1 MHFIITYFSDTNKIS
16 WKLKMKAI
24 KDAFDNQNLA
34 LARKLANEVIFNL
47 IKIPYFSLRFIF
59 LL

>member
-34 LARKLANEVIFNL
+34 LARKLANEVIELSSSYKKPAF
-47 IKIPYFSLRFIF
+47 
-59 LL
+59 